1 MISPI
6 KLGNTN
12 FSYNQASLFE
22 ETKDH
27 SAYFHEEGANLSG
40 YKAGRAMFLRS
51 NITFRN
57 LATPIEVT
65 DKYNKKIEGKDHLDL
80 PNIHVYEY
88 PDTNLKVFICEN
100 DNSNDDKDRILM
112 KFNIHNN
119 IDDKDDFIKKE
130 LCTRLFCNLINYD
143 NDDCFVTTFD
153 SDFFSV
159 NYNLATKNYKKIRE
173 INKLITN
180 PDFSET
186 NLEKVKTELIKELD
200 VAQIKSSKYNSV
212 IQEINN
218 TDINDINKYYHNKL
232 KNSEAQL
239 FVVIDKDNIKQNRT
253 ILDKEFNTNISK
265 KFVKHKNDNSIN
277 FTVNDKQF
285 IFSAPENDIFLEF
298 QYPMPMNDLRNIKLG
313 EYLTQLMLLY
323 RMPYVSQNSFPVKY
337 KLDSELRAEL
347 ENKPLNSYLRFKI
360 TPNGN
365 EKIHNTAQA
374 IDAFEGMLLTLC
386 ENDLVAETLEHLKE
400 LDKQNIKNKLLYGA
414 DIYEKI
420 LLLKEANYD
429 IFELYEV
436 IDSITINSIKQT
448 IINYM
453 LKQKPYIYVNKNKN
467 PYTTE
472 MKND

>member
-1 MISPI
+1 MDNSISINKTNPI
-6 KLGNTN
+6 YFRFPMQNNGNDFKLSSSENAM
-12 FSYNQASLFE
+12 Q
-22 ETKDH
+22 
-27 SAYFHEEGANLSG
+27 LSG
-40 YKAGRAMFLRS
+40 YNVGGAILARN

-88 PDTNLKVFICEN
+88 PDTNLQVFICEN
-100 DNSNDDKDRILM
+100 DNSNDEKDRILM

-159 NYNLATKNYKKIRE
+159 NYNLTNKNYKRIRE

-186 NLEKVKTELIKELD
+186 NLEQVKTELIKELD
-200 VAQIKSSKYNSV
+200 AAQIKSSKYDSV
-212 IQEINN
+212 IQEISN
-218 TDINDINKYYHNKL
+218 TDINDINKYYLNKL
-232 KNSEAQL
+232 KNAEAQL

-253 ILDKEFNTNISK
+253 IFDKEFNTNISK
-265 KFVKHKNDNSIN
+265 KFVKHKNDNSNN

-285 IFSAPENDIFLEF
+285 IFSAPENDVFLEF

-323 RMPYVSQNSFPVKY
+323 RMSYVSQNSFPVKY

-365 EKIHNTAQA
+365 EKINYCIEQ
-374 IDAFEGMLLTLC
+374 
-386 ENDLVAETLEHLKE
+386 
-400 LDKQNIKNKLLYGA
+400 
-414 DIYEKI
+414 IYMKKI
-420 LLLKEANYD
+420 CY
-429 IFELYEV
+429 
-436 IDSITINSIKQT
+436 
-448 IINYM
+448 
-453 LKQKPYIYVNKNKN
+453 
-467 PYTTE
+467 
-472 MKND
+472 

>member
-1 MISPI
+1 MDNSISINKTNPI
-6 KLGNTN
+6 YFRFPMQNNGNDLKLSSSENAI
-12 FSYNQASLFE
+12 Q
-22 ETKDH
+22 
-27 SAYFHEEGANLSG
+27 LSG
-40 YKAGRAMFLRS
+40 YNVGGAILARN

-88 PDTNLKVFICEN
+88 PDTNLQVFICEN
-100 DNSNDDKDRILM
+100 DNSNDEKDRILM

-159 NYNLATKNYKKIRE
+159 NYNLTNKNYKRIRE

-186 NLEKVKTELIKELD
+186 NLEQVKTELIKELD
-200 VAQIKSSKYNSV
+200 AAQIKSSKYDSV
-212 IQEINN
+212 IQEISN
-218 TDINDINKYYHNKL
+218 TDINDINKYYLNKL
-232 KNSEAQL
+232 KNAEAQL

-253 ILDKEFNTNISK
+253 IFDKEFNTNISK
-265 KFVKHKNDNSIN
+265 KFVKHKNDNSNN

-285 IFSAPENDIFLEF
+285 IFSAPENDVFLEF

-365 EKIHNTAQA
+365 EKINNTAQA

-386 ENDLVAETLEHLKE
+386 ENDLAAETLE
-400 LDKQNIKNKLLYGA
+400 N
-414 DIYEKI
+414 
-420 LLLKEANYD
+420 
-429 IFELYEV
+429 
-436 IDSITINSIKQT
+436 
-448 IINYM
+448 
-453 LKQKPYIYVNKNKN
+453 
-467 PYTTE
+467 
-472 MKND
+472 